1 VTLGDDD
8 RVRVAAGVHVREFD
22 GELIV
27 LDLERGDYFGLDAV
41 GARAWAELA
50 RGKSPRQVAA
60 QLSSEYDVDEARA
73 LADVRSLVGTLL
85 ERGLVT
91 AERGGDL

>member
-1 VTLGDDD
+1 VSLSDDD

-27 LDLERGDYFGLDAV
+27 LDLERGDYFGLDEI
-41 GARAWAELA
+41 GARAWAELT
-50 RGKSPRQVAA
+50 RGRSPRQVAA
-60 QLSSEYDVDEARA
+60 QLSSEYNVDEARA
-73 LADVRSLVGTLL
+73 LADVRSLVGKLL

-91 AERGGDL
+91 AEGGGDR